1 MNNKPFDI
9 QTVLNKIYDE
19 ATQSLK
25 VHGDGAG
32 GAGESVW
39 GDINGEL
46 SNQTDLKDALD
57 AKASNAELTEHV
69 GNTALHVSLSEKEE
83 WNAKMDA
90 PTGGTDGQVLTKTS
104 TGSEWA
110 DAPAGGGDMLK
121 AVYDLNDDGT
131 VDYAEKL
138 RTARAIGEAS
148 FDGSADISLAQI
160 GAQPTLPAGDEG
172 LYLKKTAD
180 GVGWD
185 TPPTGDLSNYATKT
199 ALEEGLAGK
208 ADSSHT
214 HTTSDVTGLDDVLA
228 TKANTQDVADALAYF
243 APKAT
248 NLAGYGITDAY
259 TKFETDAKMSAVY
272 RYKGSCSSYA
282 MLPASDRTV
291 GDVWNV
297 STADPEHG
305 IKAGDNVAWTGTE
318 WDVLSG
324 TVDLTPYALKADA
337 ATDHNHDGAYA
348 AKSHTHAVSDVTGLQ
363 ESLEGKAAS
372 SHTHAQADVTGLV
385 SALSSLSTSVASKAD
400 ASHTH
405 KVADVNNLQTALDGK
420 AASSH
425 THTTS
430 DVTGLQDALNA
441 KITSPETGTTG
452 QVLTKTASGVE
463 WADASTG
470 GEAATWGGITGEISD
485 QTDLKDALAA
495 KLTAAQPTS
504 DDAGKFLMAGAGS
517 TPSWV
522 KASELTITD
531 PDAVRKVV
539 DAPTLEAAQSTGND
553 IFVTAGNE
561 FEFYNRQ
568 PVWSLRA
575 AGSPLNDR
583 LLRGHMYRRIKT
595 SSSSGTSRQVTVN
608 TYKIKMVYLYNKD
621 NGAYSDKYGLFVD
634 TKDTPLKFNG
644 SFTFTDREYVD
655 SSSNNGWPSYEISPE
670 AVAAQFLDSLQ
681 QEGTYI
687 GITPGFVLQN
697 GGAGDVI
704 KWTANGWRKCY
715 VSLTSSGEVS
725 VTPYDIYYTIK
736 LRYADPTD
744 INNYSETPLVY
755 SSSTVTETRSDHWL
769 NPTDNLLDITPTIM
783 SIEELASADAIT
795 VWPCRAYKLAL
806 VNDTVLTAEGGV
818 TGDIPDFSDNTG
830 NVIDRDIR
838 QESFIDIN
846 PGSYT
851 VSADNN
857 TLVIVDEITPNV
869 VNHCRIVWTGQL
881 ARLYVYEA
889 ELPTFQTGDW
899 YIEGTVNEELS
910 VDLSTKVFSLP
921 STITPVFTPRPGY
934 ALPSGLSLSPS
945 GMLTGTPT
953 IATSTGGVI
962 NVFTT
967 YVVVSAPGYMD
978 SRVKLE
984 FEIAQQGT
992 ITTTP
997 QTINGIALVALDDVD
1012 ANLGKAVSVSN
1023 KREAQYALATDS
1035 TLPEGLS
1042 LSRAGILSGRP
1053 STSGETTTNITV
1065 SARGCP
1071 DATLTV
1077 TFQIAK
1083 GTITTKNSSITGV
1096 VDSPISEGAG
1106 VLDSTV
1112 ASTNNGQRCFFAVA
1126 EGSTLPGGL
1135 TLVNPTSISSV
1146 AKITGTPTTAGRTE
1160 VTFNVT
1166 AEQCTPAT
1174 VVITFSIADNI
1185 PEGTIAASD
1194 QTVNGTKG
1202 ESLTA
1207 QLAASASN
1215 SMTCTFALAEG
1226 ASLPSGINMEATGK
1240 ITGAPAAAG
1249 TSAVKVKI
1257 SARNCPD
1264 VEITITFNIA
1274 DSVPDGTITVTT
1286 NPTIQGVV
1294 GTAISTYNL
1303 ASCVTVSNGQTPSFR
1318 WNDVYS
1324 PQPSWLTLTTS
1335 GTLSGTPTS
1344 IPSPTDGKVLVSAN
1358 KCSNEPNIIITWDI
1372 IAAGVITVSDQTIK
1386 GTVGTALSSFNLYD
1400 LTEVSN
1406 NQTPTFAVKS
1416 GNTLPEG
1423 IALSSDGVFTGTPS
1437 ATSSATV
1444 VVQIAARGCPTKDVN
1459 ITFDITEAQAGSDD
1473 FPVSF
1478 TVTES
1483 QGLNGQDCLGTYT
1496 RTGNTLALD
1505 GVNYPVYSFTNA
1517 SGKVHYIHISKW
1529 VYEGQQVL
1537 GTSWILDTRTSF
1549 TAESP
1554 IRVQEVYGTSRLKA
1568 ETYEP
1573 SSTYWNGDMGAVV
1586 VSWEMGGGGLTG
1598 GADREATAFGN
1609 SGSVLS
1615 TSFQA
1620 VLQKYTYTGT
1630 FPVAGE
1636 TFPYFTGNGSTPW
1649 YLFGGKVNEG
1659 HYALYL
1665 YKYNPTTSIF
1675 AWNMVATSMNEN
1687 STDRLLMLGKSGS
1700 ELGTLTKED
1709 VTGDLPATLLSAA
1722 KWWTQY
1728 DSGYDGTQVCDT
1740 IVWS

>member
-1 MNNKPFDI
+1 MADSTLYSVNPAGYGKASGAGAPGAPGKDGKSAYLY
-9 QTVLNKIYDE
+9 VAYASS
-19 ATQSLK
+19 ATGAGFSLTPTNSLK
-25 VHGDGAG
+25 FRAEIHTDTPIASPTLADFSGATWVKYIGDDG
-32 GAGESVW
+32 
-39 GDINGEL
+39 
-46 SNQTDLKDALD
+46 
-57 AKASNAELTEHV
+57 
-69 GNTALHVSLSEKEE
+69 
-83 WNAKMDA
+83 
-90 PTGGTDGQVLTKTS
+90 TGGTG
-104 TGSEWA
+104 TGN
-110 DAPAGGGDMLK
+110 GDMLK
-121 AVYDLNDDGT
+121 SVYDTDGNNV
-131 VDYAEKL
+131 VDAAEKL
-138 RTARAIGEAS
+138 QVAHKIGDAS
-148 FDGSADISLAQI
+148 FDGTQDITLAQI
-160 GAQPTLPAGDEG
+160 GAQPTLPSGAEG
-172 LYLKKTAD
+172 QLLKKTAS
-180 GVGWD
+180 GVEWSD
-185 TPPTGDLSNYATKT
+185 APVSLPPGGTTGQVLTKT
-199 ALEEGLAGK
+199 DTGSGWASLPEQKPAEWGKIEGTL
-208 ADSSHT
+208 DS
-214 HTTSDVTGLDDVLA
+214 
-228 TKANTQDVADALAYF
+228 
-243 APKAT
+243 
-248 NLAGYGITDAY
+248 
-259 TKFETDAKMSAVY
+259 
-272 RYKGSCSSYA
+272 
-282 MLPASDRTV
+282 
-291 GDVWNV
+291 
-297 STADPEHG
+297 
-305 IKAGDNVAWTGTE
+305 
-318 WDVLSG
+318 
-324 TVDLTPYALKADA
+324 
-337 ATDHNHDGAYA
+337 
-348 AKSHTHAVSDVTGLQ
+348 
-363 ESLEGKAAS
+363 
-372 SHTHAQADVTGLV
+372 QADL
-385 SALSSLSTSVASKAD
+385 K
-400 ASHTH
+400 
-405 KVADVNNLQTALDGK
+405 NALD
-420 AASSH
+420 
-425 THTTS
+425 
-430 DVTGLQDALNA
+430 A
-441 KITSPETGTTG
+441 KITSPETGVVG
-452 QVLTKTASGVE
+452 NYLKKTASGVE
-463 WADASTG
+463 WADAPTG
-470 GEAATWGGITGEISD
+470 GAATWGGITGEISD
-485 QTDLKDALAA
+485 QTDLKDALDKKITNPRLWSEGDVLTKTKDGEVWKEAA
-495 KLTAAQPTS
+495 
-504 DDAGKFLMAGAGS
+504 
-517 TPSWV
+517 V
-522 KASELTITD
+522 KPD
-531 PDAVRKVV
+531 PDIVRKVV
-539 DAPTLEAAQSTGND
+539 DAPTLEAAQRTGND

-583 LLRGHMYRRIKT
+583 LLRGHTYRRINT
-595 SSSSGTSRQVTVN
+595 SSSSGIPGSGTGTIRQVTVN
-608 TYKIKMVYLYNKD
+608 AYKIEMVYLYSKD
-621 NGAYSDKYGLFVD
+621 SGTYSDRYGLFVD
-634 TKDTPLKFNG
+634 TKDTPMKFNG
-644 SFTFTDREYVD
+644 SFMFTDREYVD
-655 SSSNNGWPSYEISPE
+655 PSSNNGWPSHKISPE
-670 AVAAQFLDSLQ
+670 DVAAQFLDSLQ

-704 KWTANGWRKCY
+704 KWTANGWMKCY
-715 VSLTSSGEVS
+715 VSPTASGGVS

-736 LRYADPTD
+736 LGYADPDD

-846 PGSYT
+846 PGPHT
-851 VSADNN
+851 VSADN
-857 TLVIVDEITPNV
+857 TLVIVDELIPNV

-889 ELPTFQTGDW
+889 ELHTFDTGDW

-921 STITPVFTPRPGY
+921 STVTPAFTVRPGY
-934 ALPSGLSLSPS
+934 TLPTGLSLSPS

-967 YVVVSAPGYMD
+967 YVVVSAPGYRD

-1126 EGSTLPGGL
+1126 EGSTLPDGL
-1135 TLVNPTSISSV
+1135 TLENPTSISNI
-1146 AKITGTPTTAGRTE
+1146 AKITGTPTTAGTTE

-1185 PEGTIAASD
+1185 PEGTISASN

-1207 QLAASASN
+1207 QLAATASN

-1226 ASLPSGINMEATGK
+1226 ASLPSGINMDATGS
-1240 ITGAPAAAG
+1240 ITGTPAAAG

-1274 DSVPDGTITVTT
+1274 DSIPTGTITVTT

-1318 WNDVYS
+1318 WNDVYC
-1324 PQPSWLTLTTS
+1324 PQPPWLTLTTS

-1372 IAAGVITVSDQTIK
+1372 IATGAITVSDQTIK

-1400 LTEVSN
+1400 LTDVSN
-1406 NQTPTFAVKS
+1406 SQTPTFAVKS
-1416 GNTLPEG
+1416 GNTLPAG
-1423 IALSSDGVFTGTPS
+1423 IELSSDGVFTGTPT

-1444 VVQIAARGCPTKDVN
+1444 VVTITARGCPTKDVN
-1459 ITFDITEAQAGSDD
+1459 ITFDITEAQSVSDG

-1478 TVTES
+1478 TVS
-1483 QGLNGQDCLGTYT
+1483 SVSYQGDPITAPCGTYT
-1496 RTGNTLALD
+1496 RTGEKFPVVTD
-1505 GVNYPVYSFTNA
+1505 GVAYPVYSYTGSDNKIYYICVAAYMFGGDGPAWMLTDKKPTA
-1517 SGKVHYIHISKW
+1517 SSVTTEFAGGS
-1529 VYEGQQVL
+1529 
-1537 GTSWILDTRTSF
+1537 
-1549 TAESP
+1549 
-1554 IRVQEVYGTSRLKA
+1554 YGGATLKSGS
-1568 ETYEP
+1568 YEP
-1573 SSTYWNGDMGAVV
+1573 ADTQWVSSSGSAV

-1598 GADREATAFGN
+1598 DADREATAFGN

-1630 FPVAGE
+1630 FQVAGE

-1665 YKYNPTTSIF
+1665 YKFNPTTSIS

-1687 STDRLLMLGKSGS
+1687 STERLLMLGKSGS

-1728 DSGYDGTQVCDT
+1728 DSGYNGTQVCDT

>member
-1 MNNKPFDI
+1 MADSTLYSVNPAGYGKASGAGAPGAPGKDGKSAYLY
-9 QTVLNKIYDE
+9 VAYASS
-19 ATQSLK
+19 ATGAGFSLTPTNSLK
-25 VHGDGAG
+25 FRAEIHTDTPIASPTLADFSGATWVKYIGDDG
-32 GAGESVW
+32 
-39 GDINGEL
+39 
-46 SNQTDLKDALD
+46 
-57 AKASNAELTEHV
+57 
-69 GNTALHVSLSEKEE
+69 
-83 WNAKMDA
+83 
-90 PTGGTDGQVLTKTS
+90 TGGTG
-104 TGSEWA
+104 TGN
-110 DAPAGGGDMLK
+110 GDMLK
-121 AVYDLNDDGT
+121 SIYDTDGNNV
-131 VDYAEKL
+131 VDAAEKL
-138 RTARAIGEAS
+138 QVAHKIGDAS
-148 FDGSADISLAQI
+148 FDGTQDITLAQI
-160 GAQPTLPAGDEG
+160 GAQPTLPGGAEG
-172 LYLKKTAD
+172 QLLKKTAS
-180 GVGWD
+180 GVEWSD
-185 TPPTGDLSNYATKT
+185 APVSLPPGGTAGQVLTKT
-199 ALEEGLAGK
+199 DMGSGWASLPEQKPAEWGKIEGTL
-208 ADSSHT
+208 DS
-214 HTTSDVTGLDDVLA
+214 
-228 TKANTQDVADALAYF
+228 
-243 APKAT
+243 
-248 NLAGYGITDAY
+248 
-259 TKFETDAKMSAVY
+259 
-272 RYKGSCSSYA
+272 
-282 MLPASDRTV
+282 
-291 GDVWNV
+291 
-297 STADPEHG
+297 
-305 IKAGDNVAWTGTE
+305 
-318 WDVLSG
+318 
-324 TVDLTPYALKADA
+324 
-337 ATDHNHDGAYA
+337 
-348 AKSHTHAVSDVTGLQ
+348 
-363 ESLEGKAAS
+363 
-372 SHTHAQADVTGLV
+372 QADL
-385 SALSSLSTSVASKAD
+385 K
-400 ASHTH
+400 
-405 KVADVNNLQTALDGK
+405 NALD
-420 AASSH
+420 
-425 THTTS
+425 
-430 DVTGLQDALNA
+430 A
-441 KITSPETGTTG
+441 KITSPETGVVG
-452 QVLTKTASGVE
+452 NYLKKTASGVE
-463 WADASTG
+463 WAAAPTG
-470 GEAATWGGITGEISD
+470 GGAATWGGITGEISD
-485 QTDLKDALAA
+485 QTDLKDALDKKITNPMVWSVGDVLTKTKDGEAWKEAA
-495 KLTAAQPTS
+495 
-504 DDAGKFLMAGAGS
+504 
-517 TPSWV
+517 V
-522 KASELTITD
+522 KPD
-531 PDAVRKVV
+531 PDVVRKVV

-583 LLRGHMYRRIKT
+583 LLRGHTYRRINT
-595 SSSSGTSRQVTVN
+595 SSSGGTSRQVTVN
-608 TYKIKMVYLYNKD
+608 TYKIEMVYLYSKD
-621 NGAYSDKYGLFVD
+621 DGTYSDRYGLFVD
-634 TKDTPLKFNG
+634 TKDTPMKFNG

-655 SSSNNGWPSYEISPE
+655 SSSNNGWPSQKISPE
-670 AVAAQFLDSLQ
+670 YVAAQFLDSLQ

-704 KWTANGWRKCY
+704 KWTADGWRKCY
-715 VSLTSSGEVS
+715 VSPTSSGEVS

-736 LRYADPTD
+736 LGYADPD
-744 INNYSETPLVY
+744 NINNYSTTPIIY
-755 SSSTVTETRSDHWL
+755 SSSNVTETRSDHWL

-783 SIEELASADAIT
+783 SIEELSSANAIT
-795 VWPCRAYKLAL
+795 VWPCRAYKLTLA
-806 VNDTVLTAEGGV
+806 NDTVLTVEGGV

-857 TLVIVDEITPNV
+857 TLVIVDEIMPNV

-889 ELPTFQTGDW
+889 ELPTFQTSNS

-934 ALPSGLSLSPS
+934 TLPTGLSLSPS

-978 SRVKLE
+978 SRMKLE

-1023 KREAQYALATDS
+1023 KREARFEKASDS
-1035 TLPEGLS
+1035 ELPAGITLS
-1042 LSRAGILSGRP
+1042 KAGILSGAP
-1053 STSGETTTNITV
+1053 ATSGDTTTNITV

-1077 TFQIAK
+1077 TFNIDK
-1083 GTITTKNSSITGV
+1083 GTITTKTKAVSGTVGTPLNELTT
-1096 VDSPISEGAG
+1096 E
-1106 VLDSTV
+1106 LDSAV
-1112 ASTNNGQRCFFAVA
+1112 ASTNNGQSCSF
-1126 EGSTLPGGL
+1126 
-1135 TLVNPTSISSV
+1135 SV
-1146 AKITGTPTTAGRTE
+1146 ATGSALPDGLRLGQADASPSLTVVKGTPTAAGDYET
-1160 VTFNVT
+1160 TLDVT
-1166 AEQCTPAT
+1166 AKECTAAT
-1174 VVITFSIADNI
+1174 VKLSFHIFDNV
-1185 PEGTIAASD
+1185 PAGTISASN

-1207 QLAASASN
+1207 QLAATASN

-1286 NPTIQGVV
+1286 NPTIRGVV
-1294 GTAISTYNL
+1294 GIAITSYNL

-1335 GTLSGTPTS
+1335 GMLSGTPTS
-1344 IPSPTDGKVLVSAN
+1344 IPYPAEGKVLVWAD

-1416 GNTLPEG
+1416 GNTLPAG
-1423 IALSSDGVFTGTPS
+1423 IALSSDGVFTGTPT

-1444 VVQIAARGCPTKDVN
+1444 VVTITARGCPTKDVN
-1459 ITFDITEAQAGSDD
+1459 ITFDITEAQSVSDG

-1478 TVTES
+1478 TVS
-1483 QGLNGQDCLGTYT
+1483 SVRYQGDSITAPCGTYT
-1496 RTGNTLALD
+1496 RTGEKFPVVTD
-1505 GVNYPVYSFTNA
+1505 GVAYPVYSYTGSDNKIYYICVAAYMFGEDGPAWMLTDKKPTA
-1517 SGKVHYIHISKW
+1517 SSVTTEFAGGSY
-1529 VYEGQQVL
+1529 G
-1537 GTSWILDTRTSF
+1537 GT
-1549 TAESP
+1549 E
-1554 IRVQEVYGTSRLKA
+1554 LKSGS
-1568 ETYEP
+1568 YEP
-1573 SSTYWNGDMGAVV
+1573 ADTQWISSSGSAV

-1665 YKYNPTTSIF
+1665 YKYNPTTSIL
-1675 AWNMVATSMNEN
+1675 AWNMHIATSMNEN

-1722 KWWTQY
+1722 KWWTKY

>member
-1 MNNKPFDI
+1 MADSTLYSVNPAGYGKASGAGAPGAPGKDGKSAYLYVAYASSATGAGFSLTPTNSLKFRAEIHTDTPIASPTLADFS
-9 QTVLNKIYDE
+9 E
-19 ATQSLK
+19 ATWVK
-25 VHGDGAG
+25 YIGDDG
-32 GAGESVW
+32 
-39 GDINGEL
+39 
-46 SNQTDLKDALD
+46 
-57 AKASNAELTEHV
+57 
-69 GNTALHVSLSEKEE
+69 
-83 WNAKMDA
+83 
-90 PTGGTDGQVLTKTS
+90 TGGGG
-104 TGSEWA
+104 TGT
-110 DAPAGGGDMLK
+110 GNGDMLK
-121 AVYDLNDDGT
+121 SVYDTDDNGV
-131 VDYAEKL
+131 VDAAEKL
-138 RTARAIGEAS
+138 QTAHKIGDAS
-148 FDGSADISLAQI
+148 FDGTQDITLAQI
-160 GAQPTLPAGDEG
+160 GAQPTLPGGAEG
-172 LYLKKTAD
+172 QLLKKTAS
-180 GVGWD
+180 GVEWSD
-185 TPPTGDLSNYATKT
+185 APVSLPPGGTAGQVLTKT
-199 ALEEGLAGK
+199 DTGSGWASLPEQKPAEWGKIEGTL
-208 ADSSHT
+208 DS
-214 HTTSDVTGLDDVLA
+214 
-228 TKANTQDVADALAYF
+228 
-243 APKAT
+243 
-248 NLAGYGITDAY
+248 
-259 TKFETDAKMSAVY
+259 
-272 RYKGSCSSYA
+272 
-282 MLPASDRTV
+282 
-291 GDVWNV
+291 
-297 STADPEHG
+297 
-305 IKAGDNVAWTGTE
+305 
-318 WDVLSG
+318 
-324 TVDLTPYALKADA
+324 
-337 ATDHNHDGAYA
+337 
-348 AKSHTHAVSDVTGLQ
+348 
-363 ESLEGKAAS
+363 
-372 SHTHAQADVTGLV
+372 QADL
-385 SALSSLSTSVASKAD
+385 K
-400 ASHTH
+400 
-405 KVADVNNLQTALDGK
+405 NALD
-420 AASSH
+420 
-425 THTTS
+425 
-430 DVTGLQDALNA
+430 A

-463 WADASTG
+463 W
-470 GEAATWGGITGEISD
+470 GESATWGGITGEISD
-485 QTDLKDALAA
+485 QTDLKRELDAR
-495 KLTAAQPTS
+495 LTAPQPTS
-504 DDAGKFLMAGAGS
+504 DDAGKFMVAGAGGV
-517 TPSWV
+517 PSWV
-522 KASELTITD
+522 SASSTSAD

-583 LLRGHMYRRIKT
+583 LLRGHTYRRINT
-595 SSSSGTSRQVTVN
+595 SSSSGIPGSGTGTTRQVTVH
-608 TYKIKMVYLYNKD
+608 TYKLETVYLYNKD
-621 NGAYSDKYGLFVD
+621 DGTYSDRYGLFVD
-634 TKDTPLKFNG
+634 TKDTPLKFKG
-644 SFTFTDREYVD
+644 SFTFTDREHVD
-655 SSSNNGWPSYEISPE
+655 PSSNNGWPSYEISPE
-670 AVAAQFLDSLQ
+670 VVAAQFLDSLQ

-687 GITPGFVLQN
+687 GITPGTVLES
-697 GGAGDVI
+697 GGQGDAI
-704 KWTANGWRKCY
+704 KWTAGGWRKCY

-736 LRYADPTD
+736 LMYADPGD
-744 INNYSETPLVY
+744 INKYSETPLVY

-846 PGSYT
+846 PGSYN

-857 TLVIVDEITPNV
+857 TLVIVDEIIPNV
-869 VNHCRIVWTGQL
+869 VNHCRIVWTGQT

-921 STITPVFTPRPGY
+921 STITPVFTVRPGY
-934 ALPSGLSLSPS
+934 ALPSGLSLSSS
-945 GMLTGTPT
+945 GMLSGSPT
-953 IATSTGGVI
+953 IATSTGGSTGTL
-962 NVFTT
+962 TT

-978 SRVKLE
+978 SRMKLE

-997 QTINGIALVALDDVD
+997 QTINGIALVALADVD

-1023 KREAQYALATDS
+1023 KRDARFEKASDS
-1035 TLPEGLS
+1035 VLPVGIT
-1042 LSRAGILSGRP
+1042 LSRAGILSGAP
-1053 STSGETTTNITV
+1053 ATSGDTTTNIIV

-1077 TFQIAK
+1077 TFNIDK
-1083 GTITTKNSSITGV
+1083 GTITTKTKAVSGTVGTPLNELTT
-1096 VDSPISEGAG
+1096 E
-1106 VLDSTV
+1106 LDSTV
-1112 ASTNNGQRCFFAVA
+1112 ASTNNGQSCSF
-1126 EGSTLPGGL
+1126 
-1135 TLVNPTSISSV
+1135 SV
-1146 AKITGTPTTAGRTE
+1146 ATGSALPDGLRLGQADASPSLTVVKGTPTAAGDYETILD
-1160 VTFNVT
+1160 VT
-1166 AEQCTPAT
+1166 AKECTSAT
-1174 VVITFSIADNI
+1174 VKLSFHIFDNV
-1185 PEGTIAASD
+1185 PAGTISASN

-1202 ESLTA
+1202 EPLTA

-1249 TSAVKVKI
+1249 TSAVKVKV

-1274 DSVPDGTITVTT
+1274 DSIPTGTITVTT

-1318 WNDVYS
+1318 WNDVYC

-1335 GTLSGTPTS
+1335 GTLSGTPAS
-1344 IPSPTDGKVLVSAN
+1344 IPSPTDGKVLVSAY

-1406 NQTPTFAVKS
+1406 SQTPTFAVKS

-1423 IALSSDGVFTGTPS
+1423 IALSADGVFTGTPT

-1444 VVQIAARGCPTKDVN
+1444 VVTITARGCPTKDVN

-1529 VYEGQQVL
+1529 VFEGGQVP
-1537 GTSWILDTRTSF
+1537 GPSWILDTRTSF

-1568 ETYEP
+1568 GTYEP

-1586 VSWEMGGGGLTG
+1586 VSWAMGNAGTPTLT
-1598 GADREATAFGN
+1598 AKAFGHPGTTVADMFN
-1609 SGSVLS
+1609 
-1615 TSFQA
+1615 A
-1620 VLQKYTYTGT
+1620 ALQTYTYTDT
-1630 FPVAGE
+1630 FQVKNE
-1636 TFPYFTGNGSTPW
+1636 TFPYYTGGGATPW
-1649 YLFGGKVNEG
+1649 YLFGGKARLNNTSATVYAVYLSSQNPSTMDFNEWQMTFCRVDLDSPARLILLG
-1659 HYALYL
+1659 ETDTGLTYEGISSKLQVSTLSSGAWWRVMDSD
-1665 YKYNPTTSIF
+1665 YN
-1675 AWNMVATSMNEN
+1675 
-1687 STDRLLMLGKSGS
+1687 
-1700 ELGTLTKED
+1700 
-1709 VTGDLPATLLSAA
+1709 
-1722 KWWTQY
+1722 
-1728 DSGYDGTQVCDT
+1728 GTQGSDT
-1740 IVWS
+1740 ITWE

>member
-1 MNNKPFDI
+1 MADSTLYSVNPAGYGKASGAGAPGAPGKDGKSAYLY
-9 QTVLNKIYDE
+9 VAYASS
-19 ATQSLK
+19 ATGAGFSLTPTNSLK
-25 VHGDGAG
+25 FRAEIHTDTPIASPTLADFSGATWVKYIGDDG
-32 GAGESVW
+32 
-39 GDINGEL
+39 
-46 SNQTDLKDALD
+46 
-57 AKASNAELTEHV
+57 
-69 GNTALHVSLSEKEE
+69 
-83 WNAKMDA
+83 
-90 PTGGTDGQVLTKTS
+90 TGGTG
-104 TGSEWA
+104 TGN
-110 DAPAGGGDMLK
+110 GDMLK
-121 AVYDLNDDGT
+121 SIYDTDGNNV
-131 VDYAEKL
+131 VDAAEKL
-138 RTARAIGEAS
+138 QVAHKIGDAS
-148 FDGSADISLAQI
+148 FDGTQDITLAQI
-160 GAQPTLPAGDEG
+160 GAQPTLPGGAEG
-172 LYLKKTAD
+172 QLLKKTAS
-180 GVGWD
+180 GVEWSD
-185 TPPTGDLSNYATKT
+185 APVSLPPGGTAGQVLTKT
-199 ALEEGLAGK
+199 DTGSGWASLPEQKPAEWGKIEGTL
-208 ADSSHT
+208 DS
-214 HTTSDVTGLDDVLA
+214 
-228 TKANTQDVADALAYF
+228 
-243 APKAT
+243 
-248 NLAGYGITDAY
+248 
-259 TKFETDAKMSAVY
+259 
-272 RYKGSCSSYA
+272 
-282 MLPASDRTV
+282 
-291 GDVWNV
+291 
-297 STADPEHG
+297 
-305 IKAGDNVAWTGTE
+305 
-318 WDVLSG
+318 
-324 TVDLTPYALKADA
+324 
-337 ATDHNHDGAYA
+337 
-348 AKSHTHAVSDVTGLQ
+348 
-363 ESLEGKAAS
+363 
-372 SHTHAQADVTGLV
+372 QADL
-385 SALSSLSTSVASKAD
+385 K
-400 ASHTH
+400 
-405 KVADVNNLQTALDGK
+405 NALD
-420 AASSH
+420 
-425 THTTS
+425 
-430 DVTGLQDALNA
+430 A
-441 KITSPETGTTG
+441 KITSPETGVVG
-452 QVLTKTASGVE
+452 NYLKKTASGVE
-463 WADASTG
+463 WAAAPTG
-470 GEAATWGGITGEISD
+470 GAATWGGITGEISD
-485 QTDLKDALAA
+485 QTDLKDALAN
-495 KLTAAQPTS
+495 KITNPRMWSVGDVLTKTKDGEAWKEVA
-504 DDAGKFLMAGAGS
+504 
-517 TPSWV
+517 V
-522 KASELTITD
+522 KPD
-531 PDAVRKVV
+531 PDVVRKVV
-539 DAPTLEAAQSTGND
+539 DAPTLEAAQRTGND

-575 AGSPLNDR
+575 AGNPLNDR
-583 LLRGHMYRRIKT
+583 LLRGHTYRRINT
-595 SSSSGTSRQVTVN
+595 SSSSGIPGSGTGTTRQVTVN
-608 TYKIKMVYLYNKD
+608 TYKIEMVYLYNKD
-621 NGAYSDKYGLFVD
+621 DGTYSDRYGLFVD
-634 TKDTPLKFNG
+634 TKDTPLKFKG

-655 SSSNNGWPSYEISPE
+655 PSSNDGWPSYEISPE
-670 AVAAQFLDSLQ
+670 VVAAQFLDSLQ

-687 GITPGFVLQN
+687 GITPGTVLES
-697 GGAGDVI
+697 GGQGDAI
-704 KWTANGWRKCY
+704 KWTAGGWRKCY

-736 LRYADPTD
+736 LGYADPD
-744 INNYSETPLVY
+744 NINNYSTTPIIY
-755 SSSTVTETRSDHWL
+755 SSSNVTEKRSDHWL

-783 SIEELASADAIT
+783 SIEELASANAIT

-806 VNDTVLTAEGGV
+806 VNDTVLTVEGGV
-818 TGDIPDFSDNTG
+818 TGDIPDFSDNKG

-846 PGSYT
+846 PGSYN

-857 TLVIVDEITPNV
+857 TLVIVDEIIPNV

-889 ELPTFQTGDW
+889 ELPTFQTGNW
-899 YIEGTVNEELS
+899 YIEGTVNKELS
-910 VDLSTKVFSLP
+910 VDLSTQVFSLP
-921 STITPVFTPRPGY
+921 STITPAFTVRPGY
-934 ALPSGLSLSPS
+934 TLPSGLSLSPS

-953 IATSTGGVI
+953 IATSTGGSI
-962 NVFTT
+962 GVFTT
-967 YVVVSAPGYMD
+967 YVVVTAPGYMD

-984 FEIAQQGT
+984 FEIAQEGT

-1023 KREAQYALATDS
+1023 KREAQYKLVTGY
-1035 TLPEGLS
+1035 TLPEGIS

-1077 TFQIAK
+1077 TFNIVK
-1083 GTITTKNSSITGV
+1083 GTITTTNMAVYGGMGTH
-1096 VDSPISEGAG
+1096 ELTT

-1112 ASTNNGQRCFFAVA
+1112 ARTNNGQSCFFAVA
-1126 EGSTLPGGL
+1126 EGSTLPDGL
-1135 TLVNPTSISSV
+1135 RLENPTSISSV
-1146 AKITGTPTTAGRTE
+1146 AKITGTPSTAGTTE

-1166 AEQCTPAT
+1166 AEQCVPAT
-1174 VVITFSIADNI
+1174 VVITFSIADSI
-1185 PEGTIAASD
+1185 PEGTIAASS

-1202 ESLTA
+1202 ESLTE
-1207 QLAASASN
+1207 QLAATASN

-1240 ITGAPAAAG
+1240 ITGTPAAAG

-1264 VEITITFNIA
+1264 VEITVTFIIA

-1318 WNDVYS
+1318 WNDVYC

-1344 IPSPTDGKVLVSAN
+1344 IPSPTDGKVLVSAY

-1386 GTVGTALSSFNLYD
+1386 GTVGKDLSFNLYD

-1406 NQTPTFAVKS
+1406 SQTPTFAVKS

-1423 IALSSDGVFTGTPS
+1423 IALSSDGVLTGTPT

-1444 VVQIAARGCPTKDVN
+1444 VVTITARGCPTKDVN
-1459 ITFDITEAQAGSDD
+1459 ITFNITEAQAGSDD

-1478 TVTES
+1478 TVS
-1483 QGLNGQDCLGTYT
+1483 SVAYQGQSITAPCGTYT
-1496 RTGNTLALD
+1496 RTGEAFPLSPSSVA
-1505 GVNYPVYSFTNA
+1505 YPVYSYTGTDSNIYYICVVANMFGGDGPAWMLTATKPTA
-1517 SGKVHYIHISKW
+1517 SSVTSALAVNSYG
-1529 VYEGQQVL
+1529 
-1537 GTSWILDTRTSF
+1537 GTT
-1549 TAESP
+1549 
-1554 IRVQEVYGTSRLKA
+1554 LKSGS
-1568 ETYEP
+1568 YEP
-1573 SSTYWNGDMGAVV
+1573 ADTQWTGRDGNAV
-1586 VSWEMGGGGLTG
+1586 VSWEMGGGGGGLTG

-1630 FPVAGE
+1630 FLVAGE

-1665 YKYNPTTSIF
+1665 YKHNPATSID
-1675 AWNMVATSMNEN
+1675 AWNMLVATSMNEN
-1687 STDRLLMLGKSGS
+1687 STERLLMLGKSGS